1 MHKKDFEKD
10 VVYLYQFGRTPAL
23 PSLSPYCLKVETW
36 LKLQG
41 IKYEVRRT
49 RNSNFELI
57 RRWFLPAGDKSERE
71 EKIRIKILNLF
82 RRKTYCTWQAKVS
95 VGRNSQL
102 DFEINCRNVF
112 LFGRPK
118 SSLCLSV
125 VCSG

>member
-1 MHKKDFEKD
+1 MHKKDFDKD

-41 IKYEVRRT
+41 IKYEVRRR

-71 EKIRIKILNLF
+71 EKIRIQIQNLF
-82 RRKTYCTWQAKVS
+82 RRKHIVRGKAK
-95 VGRNSQL
+95 
-102 DFEINCRNVF
+102 
-112 LFGRPK
+112 
-118 SSLCLSV
+118 
-125 VCSG
+125 